1 MKLSR
6 YWVILLILSTVINLL
21 SIKGF
26 PLALGTL
33 YLPILF
39 KVVKLQLNLSD
50 GLVDADSVNANTF
63 IRTNQKGIIISVIC
77 CIAITVALYIY
88 LDDFYNTLTGVL
100 GGLIA
105 LSPVT
110 LVIGFI
116 LYILT
121 SISVVQAVK
130 ERFQ

>member
-33 YLPILF
+33 YLPVLF

>member
-6 YWVILLILSTVINLL
+6 YWIILLILSTVINLL

>member
-88 LDDFYNTLTGVL
+88 LDDFYNALTGVL